1 MNTLVI
7 LVVFYFY
14 TLVYFSFLAHQPWPL
29 VNGALWYNSSSAW
42 IPPTDS
48 LLKIKNRKTIL
59 HLWKQKKQNKET
71 KKETFKYCTLFQTT
85 TLVIWAAKHRIF
97 FSIQL
102 VNDLIYKQKSWKSAK
117 QWIQLVWEIRVNFK
131 QCKNHATCYGV
142 SIVNYDNWFGLIS
155 SDLSV
160 TRESQKFD
168 IFSIRTSSS
177 PQKVSSNLFWKE
189 GALIFLQ
196 HSS

>member
-14 TLVYFSFLAHQPWPL
+14 MLVYFSFLAHRPWPL
-29 VNGALWYNSSSAW
+29 VSGALWYNSPSAW

-48 LLKIKNRKTIL
+48 LLKIKNSKNNSSPLKT
-59 HLWKQKKQNKET
+59 KRQNKET
-71 KKETFKYCTLFQTT
+71 KRETFKYWTLFQTT
-85 TLVIWAAKHRIF
+85 TLVIWAAKHRIL

-102 VNDLIYKQKSWKSAK
+102 INDLIYKQKSWKSAK
-117 QWIQLVWEIRVNFK
+117 QWIQLVSEIGVNFK
-131 QCKNHATCYGV
+131 QCKNHVTCYGV

-160 TRESQKFD
+160 TREKLKIWHF
-168 IFSIRTSSS
+168 
-177 PQKVSSNLFWKE
+177 
-189 GALIFLQ
+189 
-196 HSS
+196 